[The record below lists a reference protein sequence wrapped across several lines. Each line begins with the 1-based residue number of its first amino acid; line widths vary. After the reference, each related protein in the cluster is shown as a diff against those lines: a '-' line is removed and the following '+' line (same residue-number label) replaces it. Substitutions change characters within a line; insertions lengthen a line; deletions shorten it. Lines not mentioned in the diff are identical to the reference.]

1 MRSERFS
8 LFNYKISFIYK
19 CIKALE
25 ADAAVRLGVKGV
37 HLFWIYSLVDHPE
50 GLSASEIAKKNGINR
65 SLVSREIQKLS
76 RENMVYFAPADSG
89 AHYNARILLTE
100 KGRAAANE
108 IYRIGM
114 RVQEATGKGLDEA
127 ELSGFYESLDRIAD
141 NLGRIAVQKK
151 L

>member
-76 RENMVYFAPADSG
+76 RENMVYFA
-89 AHYNARILLTE
+89 RILLTE

-141 NLGRIAVQKK
+141 NLGRIAAQKK

>member
-8 LFNYKISFIYK
+8 LFSYKISSIYK

-100 KGRAAANE
+100 KGKAAANE

-114 RVQEATGKGLDEA
+114 RVQEATGEGLSEA

-141 NLGRIAVQKK
+141 NLGRIAAQKK

>member
-19 CIKALE
+19 CIKSVE
-25 ADAAVRLGVKGV
+25 NDAAVRLGVKGV

-50 GLSASEIAKKNGINR
+50 GLTASEIAKKNGINR

-76 RENMVYFAPADSG
+76 REDMVYFAPADSG

-114 RVQEATGKGLDEA
+114 RVQQATGKGLSPE
-127 ELSGFYESLDRIAD
+127 ELASFYTTLDRIAE
-141 NLGRIAVQKK
+141 NLSSIAAEKN